1 VTLAELLSAVQA
13 LSRADKLR
21 VFQFLGNEI
30 TREKGVDPLSAQA
43 TPSQGQDTTA
53 RRSISYLKGDATRPQ
68 APGNKILAHVCNDLG
83 LWGKGFVLAVS
94 RRWEKP
100 KEEFQRWYQGR
111 ASNDFGLGA
120 VQVVQVEPDLW
131 VANMI
136 AQRGTRTRGTRIQY
150 DNLKRCL
157 ARVREKARE
166 LSASVHMPRIGA
178 GLAGGDWTEIEPIIQ
193 AELCAAGVAVFVYDF
208 EEKK

>member
-1 VTLAELLSAVQA
+1 MTLAELLTAVQA

-21 VFQFLGNEI
+21 VLHFLGNEI
-30 TREKGVDPLSAQA
+30 MREEGLALPPLPAI
-43 TPSQGQDTTA
+43 PSQGQDTAA
-53 RRSISYLKGDATRPQ
+53 RRSITYLKGDATRPQ
-68 APGNKILAHVCNDLG
+68 ATGNKILAHVCNDLG

-100 KEEFQRWYQGR
+100 KEEFQRWYRGR
-111 ASNDFGLGA
+111 DSNDFGLGA

-131 VANMI
+131 VANMV
-136 AQRGTRTRGTRIQY
+136 AQRGTRTKGTRIQY

-157 ARVREKARE
+157 ARVRDKAHE

-178 GLAGGDWTEIEPIIQ
+178 GLAGGDWNEIEAIIQ

-208 EEKK
+208 E